1 MTEPSD
7 GGTLPDLFA
16 NTSGAITLSWSAN
29 DLSPTPDWAV
39 PDADS
44 SGWCVLD
51 GPAVRE
57 HVFALAAGLIDA
69 GVAQGDRVALMLSN
83 RPEHWLADLAVL
95 HAGAVP
101 STFYPTL
108 APEQVR
114 SQAAHARITTVVLEG
129 PAQFEQWSHALTLP
143 DLCRVILLDPSE
155 LVETSDV
162 VQQSYSQTLRNG
174 AALLSE
180 RPNIV
185 AERMWRIR
193 PDETA
198 TIIFTSGT
206 TGAPKAVP
214 LTHRNVLAV
223 VSGTEE
229 VGNIPAPY
237 RAVSY
242 LPTAH
247 IVDRIAGIY
256 LVVLLG
262 GHVAFSP
269 TQGGL
274 NHVISH
280 HHPTAFVGVP
290 HIWEKLLAGL
300 EQLAGDHPDRNPLSL
315 AGFDQLGLAVTA
327 GAPMPPEVADRI
339 RGFGLQLVDMW
350 GLTEAAGMI
359 SMSKPDN
366 FRLGTVGKAL
376 PGIEVRVATDG
387 ELLVRGAQITAGYL
401 QPDGTVTPITD
412 AEGWLATGDIG
423 TIDVEG
429 FVRIVDRKKEIII
442 TSGGKNIS
450 PVAVESLLTRSVLIG
465 QALAFGDG
473 RPYVVALLTLDP
485 QPVRRWL
492 LQQHCID
499 AIEVTDEALAAHPLV
514 RARLAHDVAQA
525 NSALARVE
533 QVKRWELLTE
543 PWSVQQGTLTPSLK
557 LRRPAIHERHRD
569 ELDALYREGA
579 DTANQAPKE
588 PL

>member
-1 MTEPSD
+1 MTEPSV

-16 NTSGAITLSWSAN
+16 NTSGAITLSWFAN
-29 DLSPTPDWAV
+29 DLSPTPDWSV
-39 PDADS
+39 PDADA
-44 SGWCVLD
+44 SGWCALD

-57 HVFALAAGLIDA
+57 HVLTLAAGLIDA

-114 SQAAHARITTVVLEG
+114 SQAAHAGVTTVVLEG
-129 PAQFEQWSHALTLP
+129 RAQLEQWSRALTLP
-143 DLCRVILLDPSE
+143 ELRLVIVLDPSVQ
-155 LVETSDV
+155 LETSDA
-162 VQQSYSQTLRNG
+162 VQQSYSQTLRDG
-174 AALLSE
+174 AALLAE
-180 RPNIV
+180 RPNVV

-193 PDETA
+193 PDDAA

-223 VSGTEE
+223 VFGTEE
-229 VGNIPAPY
+229 VGIIPTPY

-256 LVVLLG
+256 LLVLLG

-269 TQGGL
+269 TQVGL
-274 NHVISH
+274 SRVISH
-280 HHPTAFVGVP
+280 FHPTTFVGVP
-290 HIWEKLLAGL
+290 RIWEKLLAGL
-300 EQLAGDHPDRNPLSL
+300 EQLVDDHPGRNPLAL

-327 GAPMPPEVADRI
+327 GAPMPPQVADRI
-339 RGFGLQLVDMW
+339 RALGLQLVDMW

-359 SMSKPDN
+359 CISKADDV
-366 FRLGTVGKAL
+366 RVGAVGKAL
-376 PGIEVRVATDG
+376 PTVEVRVATDG
-387 ELLVRGAQITAGYL
+387 ELFVRGPQIAPGYL

-412 AEGWLATGDIG
+412 AEGWLATGDLG
-423 TIDVEG
+423 SIDVDG
-429 FVRIVDRKKEIII
+429 HVRIVDRKKEIII
-442 TSGGKNIS
+442 TGGGKNIS
-450 PVAVESLLTRSVLIG
+450 PIAVESLLTRSALIG

-473 RPYVVALLTLDP
+473 RPYVVAMLTLDP

-492 LQQHCID
+492 LQQHGID
-499 AIEVTDEALAAHPLV
+499 AGALSDEALATHPLV
-514 RARLAHDVAQA
+514 RTQVAHEVDQA
-525 NSALARVE
+525 NNALARAE
-533 QVKRWELLTE
+533 QIKCWELLGE
-543 PWSVQQGTLTPSLK
+543 PWNVQQGTLTPSLK
-557 LRRPAIHERHRD
+557 LRRPAIHQRHRD
-569 ELDALYREGA
+569 ELDALYRRGSA
-579 DTANQAPKE
+579 PANDAHKE
-588 PL
+588 